1 MSIQLNDYGQY
12 LGVKD
17 QKFVVYHKQ
26 KSIKEIPFFKTTQI
40 ILGSGN
46 NVSTSA
52 LFWASIYGI
61 DVVMASKTGR
71 PLSLMIPLSTDKR
84 VKTRI
89 QQYEAYKNSKGSII
103 AEAILKARINSQI
116 ILLEKYGL
124 PTQKLI
130 KNLNKVET
138 NNRPI
143 DEIRTRLLVLEG
155 NCSKHFFK
163 QYFLLFPKCLK
174 PKKRE
179 KYKAQSPLNN
189 LLNLGYEILKG
200 EVYKA
205 ILNAH
210 LDPYLGYLHSMQ
222 FSKPSLVCDIQEIFR
237 TVIEDFLV
245 MYHQNIEPES
255 FEPKGNRI
263 FLKPEPK
270 LELILEINRLFKKR
284 IPYLRRNYSKKA
296 TIRTII
302 REKTIKLAQFIKRNG
317 SNYELIVLSEI
328 L

>member
-1 MSIQLNDYGQY
+1 MS
-12 LGVKD
+12 
-17 QKFVVYHKQ
+17 
-26 KSIKEIPFFKTTQI
+26 
-40 ILGSGN
+40 
-46 NVSTSA
+46 
-52 LFWASIYGI
+52 
-61 DVVMASKTGR
+61 SKTGR

-89 QQYEAYKNSKGSII
+89 KQYEAYKNSNGSII

-130 KNLNKVET
+130 ENLNKVET

-143 DEIRTRLLVLEG
+143 EEIRTRLLVLEG

-245 MYHQNIEPES
+245 KHHQNIEPES
-255 FEPKGNRI
+255 FELKGKRV
-263 FLKPEPK
+263 FLKEKEK
-270 LELILEINRLFKKR
+270 LKLILEVSNLLKKR
-284 IPYLRRNYSKKA
+284 IPYQRRNYSKTVKIQ
-296 TIRTII
+296 TILKEETL
-302 REKTIKLAQFIKRNG
+302 KLAQFLRGKNEI
-317 SNYELIVLSEI
+317 YEPISV
-328 L
+328 